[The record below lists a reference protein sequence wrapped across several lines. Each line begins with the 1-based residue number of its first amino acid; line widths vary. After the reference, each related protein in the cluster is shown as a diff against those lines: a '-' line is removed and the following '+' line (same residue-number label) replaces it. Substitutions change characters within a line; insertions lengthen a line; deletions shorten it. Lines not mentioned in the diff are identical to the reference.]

1 MAQDF
6 SRVPIVDLFPGY
18 MHKCPP
24 IYLNWRDF
32 CQCAANEMP
41 MGSDP
46 VLDLVL
52 YDGNCSKLVP
62 CSLTGLLDWHW
73 IGMIFVNA

>member
-32 CQCAANEMP
+32 FQCAANEMP
-41 MGSDP
+41 MGIDP

-52 YDGNCSKLVP
+52 YDGNCSTLVP
-62 CSLTGLLDWHW
+62 CSVAGLLDWHW